1 MQIGIDSF
9 AATENLD
16 SNKKKNAKSIDELI
30 DRIVKADQ
38 VGLDVFGVGE
48 HHRKEFL
55 DSAPHVI
62 LAAAAAKTKN
72 IILTSAVTVLSAS
85 DPVRVFQNY
94 ATLDLI
100 SKGRAE
106 IVAGRGSFTEAFEL
120 FGYSLKDYDELF
132 EEKLELLIE
141 IQNNETVN
149 WRGDHRPPLMNQTI
163 FPRPIQDPL
172 PIWVGIGGTPQS
184 FLRAGKLGLPLMI
197 AVIGGETHRFKP
209 LVDMYREAGRRAGHS
224 PEKLKVGLHS
234 LGYVAENS
242 KKAVEDYFPGYAK
255 TFTRIGK
262 ERGWPPVTL
271 ERFKT
276 QNGPSG
282 ALMIGS
288 ADEIAKKILN
298 HSRALGGI
306 SRFTFQMDNA
316 ELSHKQLLKS
326 IKLIG
331 EKVAPY
337 VRENE

>member
-132 EEKLELLIE
+132 EEKL
-141 IQNNETVN
+141 N
-149 WRGDHRPPLMNQTI
+149 
-163 FPRPIQDPL
+163 
-172 PIWVGIGGTPQS
+172 
-184 FLRAGKLGLPLMI
+184 
-197 AVIGGETHRFKP
+197 
-209 LVDMYREAGRRAGHS
+209 Y
-224 PEKLKVGLHS
+224 
-234 LGYVAENS
+234 
-242 KKAVEDYFPGYAK
+242 
-255 TFTRIGK
+255 
-262 ERGWPPVTL
+262 
-271 ERFKT
+271 
-276 QNGPSG
+276 
-282 ALMIGS
+282 
-288 ADEIAKKILN
+288 
-298 HSRALGGI
+298 
-306 SRFTFQMDNA
+306 
-316 ELSHKQLLKS
+316 
-326 IKLIG
+326 
-331 EKVAPY
+331 
-337 VRENE
+337 